1 MHYRAFENTLELDKL
16 FEDLIFEGTSHV
28 SARATFTREC
38 LASASHSTFELL
50 VSSTVCSIHVLLAA
64 ANHIAYYV
72 PLMFD
77 SSHGY
82 W

>member
-1 MHYRAFENTLELDKL
+1 MGVPKEV
-16 FEDLIFEGTSHV
+16 HV
-28 SARATFTREC
+28 IYK
-38 LASASHSTFELL
+38 
-50 VSSTVCSIHVLLAA
+50 CSIAYSHAGALCSLHVLLAA

-77 SSHGY
+77 SAHGY